1 MSNLDTERSLAQ
13 TLKELKVMANRSYE
27 DLDEDELAELRAKG
41 LKNKILLWSKDRSG
55 IFADKTF
62 DVLIEHISRLEDRI
76 RFLEER

>member
-1 MSNLDTERSLAQ
+1 MSDLDTEGSLAQ
-13 TLKELKVMANRSYE
+13 TLKELKV
-27 DLDEDELAELRAKG
+27 LEDELAELRAKR